1 MKKVLFS
8 ALAIACFTALYSFV
22 PGIKTLV
29 TDDYKVNTEHSK
41 IDWVGSK
48 KEGYHPG
55 TFMLKS
61 GNLNV
66 ENGRITKGQFVID
79 MANLKVTDKAG
90 VKLEG
95 HLKADDFFDVAKH
108 PEAIF
113 EIENVNYTSET
124 AVELTGTL
132 TIKGIKVPIKFPGI
146 VRGVSDKK
154 LFAQAFFSLDS
165 RLLPITDKYAASD
178 VQIMVYLYANK

>member
-61 GNLNV
+61 GNVNV

-95 HLKADDFFDVAKH
+95 HLKADDFFDVTKH

-113 EIENVNYTSET
+113 EIENVNY
-124 AVELTGTL
+124 
-132 TIKGIKVPIKFPGI
+132 
-146 VRGVSDKK
+146 
-154 LFAQAFFSLDS
+154 
-165 RLLPITDKYAASD
+165 
-178 VQIMVYLYANK
+178 